1 MAFPL
6 PNEYNEAIQ
15 NLRSTMS
22 DDEIRQ
28 GEAAVNALGLP
39 MPSSG
44 NFADV
49 YKVHCPAT
57 GNTWAV
63 KCFTRE
69 VPGLKDRY
77 RGISEHLEKVPFS
90 FMVEFHYIEPGV
102 RIGKQWYPFL
112 KMRWVEGLRLNQF
125 VADYLD
131 KPKTL
136 KLLLP
141 LWVKLS
147 AKLREAKIAHG
158 DLQHGNVLLVPVPET
173 GQLSLKLIDY
183 DGMYVPALAKTKSGE
198 VGHPSFQ
205 HPQRIKEAIYNADVD
220 RFSHLAIYTAIQAVV
235 AGKREL
241 WDRFDNGDNVLFREA
256 DFQRPEASEL
266 FQQLWR
272 LPQPELHS
280 LVGRLILACKRPL
293 NQCPHLDEL
302 VFNGVVLPLSPEL
315 EQQVS
320 GIVGPG
326 GVAVQTAPQFQQPI
340 GGAFPSPQFQPPL
353 DGLLP
358 AAQFPQPV
366 GGTVPAPLPVDLGYP
381 LAAWPNAPAA
391 ASVGSQPT
399 AAPVAVS
406 PLMTRRKRFRLK
418 QLGPLPWVAGGVL
431 AFGVV
436 AVVAALFLGGS
447 SRGKVAST
455 GASSDPS
462 YPPGMA
468 QGTPDER
475 FFVGEWEVVVHSSAA
490 ATYIFTLADNHNATR
505 SAPSGV
511 GPFSPPAQGTWKLVE
526 GRAEI
531 QWSDGWKDVLRH
543 TEKGVEK
550 LAFFGNIPQPVDTS
564 PARKMTAGAAKA
576 MIAGSMPPGTMT
588 QGTASPN
595 ATMPGAASP
604 LAAQGTAGAVNLLAM
619 TDIHRGGAK
628 LQGDA
633 MHGHGSMTFP
643 MSLAVTN
650 DPRYFQFPYSLP
662 EEYTL
667 AMDVERVGGKDG
679 LSIGLLVGG
688 SQVLVTL
695 EGFGIQANALDMVD
709 GKSGDKNPTTRIAPV
724 FAPGRRT
731 TIVCDVKSSS
741 VTVTRDGQPLI
752 QWSGNPEQLSLDGR
766 YRRGI
771 APDKPFLAVWN
782 ASFRFSRLEIIP
794 HSPAAVARSAPEPA
808 PGDSTGPAA
817 PSPANVGSTSPR
829 FPSEDMETPSK
840 PPSSGAQRR
849 RRMNADDDA
858 AQGWPTKLVGNV
870 GGARFRD
877 VGDGSPVL
885 GFVGTMGEWM
895 RKPAFK
901 TLATLYTRDKPSFG
915 RYLMAKE
922 GYAVGALDI
931 KSNPYV
937 AAIRVVFMRLGD
949 DGKLD
954 KEDTYKSEW
963 FGARNV
969 GGTPETV
976 GGDGRKVIGIHG
988 CRILILDALGL
999 VME

>member
-293 NQCPHLDEL
+293 NQCPHLDE
-302 VFNGVVLPLSPEL
+302 FGVQRGRAAAFAGIGTTSDCDRGR
-315 EQQVS
+315 S
-320 GIVGPG
+320 GCYG
-326 GVAVQTAPQFQQPI
+326 A
-340 GGAFPSPQFQPPL
+340 GGAAV
-353 DGLLP
+353 P
-358 AAQFPQPV
+358 AANWRRV
-366 GGTVPAPLPVDLGYP
+366 
-381 LAAWPNAPAA
+381 
-391 ASVGSQPT
+391 SVT
-399 AAPVAVS
+399 AVS
-406 PLMTRRKRFRLK
+406 AAFGRI
-418 QLGPLPWVAGGVL
+418 VAGG
-431 AFGVV
+431 
-436 AVVAALFLGGS
+436 AVPSAGRRDGA
-447 SRGKVAST
+447 
-455 GASSDPS
+455 GASARG
-462 YPPGMA
+462 PGI
-468 QGTPDER
+468 
-475 FFVGEWEVVVHSSAA
+475 S
-490 ATYIFTLADNHNATR
+490 
-505 SAPSGV
+505 
-511 GPFSPPAQGTWKLVE
+511 
-526 GRAEI
+526 
-531 QWSDGWKDVLRH
+531 
-543 TEKGVEK
+543 
-550 LAFFGNIPQPVDTS
+550 
-564 PARKMTAGAAKA
+564 
-576 MIAGSMPPGTMT
+576 
-588 QGTASPN
+588 
-595 ATMPGAASP
+595 
-604 LAAQGTAGAVNLLAM
+604 
-619 TDIHRGGAK
+619 
-628 LQGDA
+628 
-633 MHGHGSMTFP
+633 
-643 MSLAVTN
+643 
-650 DPRYFQFPYSLP
+650 
-662 EEYTL
+662 
-667 AMDVERVGGKDG
+667 
-679 LSIGLLVGG
+679 
-688 SQVLVTL
+688 
-695 EGFGIQANALDMVD
+695 
-709 GKSGDKNPTTRIAPV
+709 
-724 FAPGRRT
+724 PGRLAEYSYG
-731 TIVCDVKSSS
+731 DVGRP
-741 VTVTRDGQPLI
+741 TARCCPL
-752 QWSGNPEQLSLDGR
+752 R
-766 YRRGI
+766 
-771 APDKPFLAVWN
+771 AFAFV
-782 ASFRFSRLEIIP
+782 
-794 HSPAAVARSAPEPA
+794 
-808 PGDSTGPAA
+808 
-817 PSPANVGSTSPR
+817 
-829 FPSEDMETPSK
+829 
-840 PPSSGAQRR
+840 
-849 RRMNADDDA
+849 DA
-858 AQGWPTKLVGNV
+858 AQAV
-870 GGARFRD
+870 
-877 VGDGSPVL
+877 S
-885 GFVGTMGEWM
+885 
-895 RKPAFK
+895 
-901 TLATLYTRDKPSFG
+901 SQ
-915 RYLMAKE
+915 
-922 GYAVGALDI
+922 AVGFASLGGGGSAGVGHRGRDRGLVHGRI
-931 KSNPYV
+931 FTWQNRFNGFTKRGFAASDGFRRRP
-937 AAIRVVFMRLGD
+937 ARRRGTLRGRQSLWFPAIRRTDSSLVPDWAIRR
-949 DGKLD
+949 
-954 KEDTYKSEW
+954 
-963 FGARNV
+963 AR
-969 GGTPETV
+969 
-976 GGDGRKVIGIHG
+976 DR
-988 CRILILDALGL
+988 
-999 VME
+999 